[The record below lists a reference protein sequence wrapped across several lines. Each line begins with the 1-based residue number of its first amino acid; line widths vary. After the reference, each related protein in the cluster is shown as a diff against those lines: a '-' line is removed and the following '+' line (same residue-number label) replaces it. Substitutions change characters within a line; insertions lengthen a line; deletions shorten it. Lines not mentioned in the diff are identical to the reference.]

1 MPSRVKLRKSTTAKR
16 HESRGKVTK
25 RSAATGRFVSPA
37 PQHSYTPRVQSQ
49 RSGSSLTVPS
59 KTRAATSTRDFLNA
73 VDALTARISAAWKD
87 DMSAVDAVSEQRD

>member
-16 HESRGKVTK
+16 HEGRSKLTN
-25 RSAATGRFVSPA
+25 RSAVTGRFVSPA
-37 PQHSYTPRVQSQ
+37 HQRSYTPRVQSQ
-49 RSGSSLTVPS
+49 RSGSSLNVPS
-59 KTRAATSTRDFLNA
+59 KTRATTSARDFLNA